1 MLRRY
6 ILVYRN
12 EFITEIEAN
21 SKEEAIEKSKNA
33 NWKVLNDLHDDLIEF
48 EDFI

>member
-1 MLRRY
+1 MKRY

-12 EFITEIEAN
+12 EFITEIKAN
-21 SKEEAIEKSKNA
+21 SKEEAIKKSKNA
-33 NWKVLNDLHDDLIEF
+33 NWKVLNDLHNSLIEF

>member
-1 MLRRY
+1 MKIY
-6 ILVYRN
+6 VLVYRD

-33 NWKVLNDLHDDLIEF
+33 DWQVLNDLHDDLIEF
-48 EDFI
+48 ETD